1 MSKIKVSVVI
11 PCYNEEKTI
20 EKVITKVLNQKD
32 IVEEVIVIDDNSTD
46 KSKEIISRLSEKNS
60 IRRNNFNSRC

>member
-46 KSKEIISRLSEKNS
+46 KSKEIISRLSEKDS
-60 IRRNNFNSRC
+60 KIKFF